1 MKNVILVIS
10 LSAMS
15 LFSIAKGNDF
25 RGHDVTMNMAVFSMS
40 SLDFNYAGLSM
51 LPMSVQYVY
60 QHTGHLGYG
69 IIANYSPDRIDF
81 SCGQDGE
88 RERVSCFSVMPT
100 FRFTWISKPRFTL
113 YSKASVGVGFA
124 NGIKKCFAVAQLS
137 PVGITFGKTVFGQ
150 FELGAGTQGLPLLF
164 GVGFRFK

>member
-1 MKNVILVIS
+1 MKNVILVFL
-10 LSAMS
+10 LSAMLLS
-15 LFSIAKGNDF
+15 SIAKENDF

-69 IIANYSPDRIDF
+69 ITANYSPDRIDF
-81 SCGQDGE
+81 SCGQNGE
-88 RERVSCFSVMPT
+88 RISCFSAMPT
-100 FRFTWISKPRFTL
+100 FRFTWISKRRFTL
-113 YSKASVGVGFA
+113 YSKASVGIGYA
-124 NGIKKCFAVAQLS
+124 NGIKKCFAAAQLS

>member
-1 MKNVILVIS
+1 MKNVILAFL

-15 LFSIAKGNDF
+15 LSSIAKENDF
-25 RGHDVTMNMAVFSMS
+25 RGHDVTMNMAGLSMS

-88 RERVSCFSVMPT
+88 RERVSCLSVMPT

-124 NGIKKCFAVAQLS
+124 NGIKKCFAAAQLS

>member
-25 RGHDVTMNMAVFSMS
+25 RGHDVTMNMAVLSIS
-40 SLDFNYAGLSM
+40 SLDFNYEGLSM

-69 IIANYSPDRIDF
+69 ITANYSPDRIDF
-81 SCGQDGE
+81 SCGQNG
-88 RERVSCFSVMPT
+88 ERVSCFSAMPT
-100 FRFTWISKPRFTL
+100 FRFTWISKRRFTL
-113 YSKASVGVGFA
+113 YSKASVGIGYA
-124 NGIKKCFAVAQLS
+124 NGIKKCFAAAQLS

>member
-1 MKNVILVIS
+1 MKNVILVIL

-15 LFSIAKGNDF
+15 LSSIAKEKDF
-25 RGHDVTMNMAVFSMS
+25 RGHDVTMNMAVFLSIS
-40 SLDFNYAGLSM
+40 SLDFNYEGLSM

-69 IIANYSPDRIDF
+69 ITANYSPDRLDF
-81 SCGQDGE
+81 SCGQNG
-88 RERVSCFSVMPT
+88 ERVSCFSAMPT
-100 FRFTWISKPRFTL
+100 FRFTWISKRRFTL
-113 YSKASVGVGFA
+113 YSKASVGIGYA
-124 NGIKKCFAVAQLS
+124 NGIKKCFAAAQLS

>member
-25 RGHDVTMNMAVFSMS
+25 RGHDVTMNMAGLSMS

-88 RERVSCFSVMPT
+88 RVSCFSAMPT
-100 FRFTWISKPRFTL
+100 FRFTWISKRRFTL
-113 YSKASVGVGFA
+113 YSKASVGIGYA
-124 NGIKKCFAVAQLS
+124 NGIKKCFAAAQLS
-137 PVGITFGKTVFGQ
+137 PVGITFGKTVFGL

>member
-25 RGHDVTMNMAVFSMS
+25 RGHDVTMNMAFLSMS
-40 SLDFNYAGLSM
+40 SLDFNYQGLSM

-124 NGIKKCFAVAQLS
+124 NGIKKCFAAAQLS

>member
-25 RGHDVTMNMAVFSMS
+25 RGHDVTMNMAVLSMS
-40 SLDFNYAGLSM
+40 SLDFNYEGLSM

-69 IIANYSPDRIDF
+69 ITANYSPDRLDF
-81 SCGQDGE
+81 SCGQNG
-88 RERVSCFSVMPT
+88 ERVSCFSAMPT
-100 FRFTWISKPRFTL
+100 FRFTWISKRRFTL

-124 NGIKKCFAVAQLS
+124 NGIKKCFAAAQLS

>member
-1 MKNVILVIS
+1 MKNVILAFL

-15 LFSIAKGNDF
+15 LSSIAKGNDF
-25 RGHDVTMNMAVFSMS
+25 RGHDVTMNMAVLSMS

-69 IIANYSPDRIDF
+69 ITAIYGPDRIDF

-100 FRFTWISKPRFTL
+100 FRFTWISKRRFTL
-113 YSKASVGVGFA
+113 YSKASVGIGYA
-124 NGIKKCFAVAQLS
+124 NGIKKCFAAAQLS

>member
-1 MKNVILVIS
+1 MKNVILAFL

-25 RGHDVTMNMAVFSMS
+25 RGHDVTMNMAVLSIS
-40 SLDFNYAGLSM
+40 SLDFNNVGLSM

-100 FRFTWISKPRFTL
+100 FRFTWISKRRFTL
-113 YSKASVGVGFA
+113 YSKASVGIGYA
-124 NGIKKCFAVAQLS
+124 NGIKKSFAAAQLS

>member
-1 MKNVILVIS
+1 MKNVILTFL

-15 LFSIAKGNDF
+15 LSSIAKENDF
-25 RGHDVTMNMAVFSMS
+25 RGHDVTMNMAVLSIS
-40 SLDFNYAGLSM
+40 SLDFNNVGLSM

-81 SCGQDGE
+81 LCGQDGE

-113 YSKASVGVGFA
+113 YSKASVGIGYA
-124 NGIKKCFAVAQLS
+124 NGIKKCFAAAQLS

-150 FELGAGTQGLPLLF
+150 FELGVGTQGLPLLF

>member
-1 MKNVILVIS
+1 MKNVILAFL

-15 LFSIAKGNDF
+15 LSSIAKENDF
-25 RGHDVTMNMAVFSMS
+25 RGHDVTMNMAGLSMS

-69 IIANYSPDRIDF
+69 IIANYSPDRIVF

-113 YSKASVGVGFA
+113 YSKASVGIGYA
-124 NGIKKCFAVAQLS
+124 NGIKKCFAAAQLS

>member
-69 IIANYSPDRIDF
+69 ITANYSPDRLDF
-81 SCGQDGE
+81 SCGQNG
-88 RERVSCFSVMPT
+88 ERVSCFSAMPT
-100 FRFTWISKPRFTL
+100 FRFTWISKRRFTL

-124 NGIKKCFAVAQLS
+124 NGIKKCFAAAQLS

-150 FELGAGTQGLPLLF
+150 FELGTGTQGLPLLF

>member
-1 MKNVILVIS
+1 MKNVILVIL

-15 LFSIAKGNDF
+15 LSSIAKENDF
-25 RGHDVTMNMAVFSMS
+25 RGHDVTMNMAGLSMS

-100 FRFTWISKPRFTL
+100 FRFTWISKRRFTL
-113 YSKASVGVGFA
+113 YSKASVGIGYA
-124 NGIKKCFAVAQLS
+124 NGIKKCFAAAQLS

>member
-1 MKNVILVIS
+1 MKNVILAFL

-15 LFSIAKGNDF
+15 LSSIAKGNDF
-25 RGHDVTMNMAVFSMS
+25 RGHDVTMNMAVLSMS

-69 IIANYSPDRIDF
+69 ITAIYGPDRIDF

-124 NGIKKCFAVAQLS
+124 NGIKKCFAAAQLS

-150 FELGAGTQGLPLLF
+150 FELGAGTQGIPLLF

>member
-25 RGHDVTMNMAVFSMS
+25 RGHDVTMNMAFLSMS
-40 SLDFNYAGLSM
+40 SLDFNYQGLSM

-69 IIANYSPDRIDF
+69 IIANYSPDRLDF

-88 RERVSCFSVMPT
+88 RVSCFSAMPT
-100 FRFTWISKPRFTL
+100 FRFTWISKRRFTL
-113 YSKASVGVGFA
+113 YSKASVGIGYA
-124 NGIKKCFAVAQLS
+124 NGIKKCFAAAQLS

>member
-1 MKNVILVIS
+1 MKNVILAFL

-15 LFSIAKGNDF
+15 LSSIAKENDF
-25 RGHDVTMNMAVFSMS
+25 RGHDVTMNMAVLSMS
-40 SLDFNYAGLSM
+40 SLDFNYGGLSM

-69 IIANYSPDRIDF
+69 IIVNYSPDRIDF

-88 RERVSCFSVMPT
+88 RVSCFSAMPT
-100 FRFTWISKPRFTL
+100 FRFTWISKRRFTL
-113 YSKASVGVGFA
+113 YSKASVGIGYA
-124 NGIKKCFAVAQLS
+124 NGIKKCFAAAQLS

>member
-1 MKNVILVIS
+1 MKNLILAFL

-15 LFSIAKGNDF
+15 LSSIAKENDF
-25 RGHDVTMNMAVFSMS
+25 RGHDVTMNMAVLSMS
-40 SLDFNYAGLSM
+40 SLDFNYEGLSM

-69 IIANYSPDRIDF
+69 ITAIYGPDRIGF
-81 SCGQDGE
+81 SCGLNSE
-88 RERVSCFSVMPT
+88 RISCFSAMPT
-100 FRFTWISKPRFTL
+100 FRFTWISKRRFTL
-113 YSKASVGVGFA
+113 YSKASVGIGYA
-124 NGIKKCFAVAQLS
+124 NGIKKCFAAAQLS

>member
-25 RGHDVTMNMAVFSMS
+25 RGHDVTMNMAVLSMS
-40 SLDFNYAGLSM
+40 SLDFNYKGLSM

-88 RERVSCFSVMPT
+88 RERISCFSAMPT

-124 NGIKKCFAVAQLS
+124 NGIKKCFAAAQLS

>member
-1 MKNVILVIS
+1 MKNVILAFL

-15 LFSIAKGNDF
+15 LFSIAKENDF
-25 RGHDVTMNMAVFSMS
+25 RGHDVTMNMAVLSMS
-40 SLDFNYAGLSM
+40 SLDFNYGGLSM

-69 IIANYSPDRIDF
+69 ITAIYGPDRIDF

-100 FRFTWISKPRFTL
+100 FRFTWISKRRFTL
-113 YSKASVGVGFA
+113 YSKASVGIGYA
-124 NGIKKCFAVAQLS
+124 NGIKKCFAAAQLS

>member
-25 RGHDVTMNMAVFSMS
+25 RGHDVTMNMAVLSIS
-40 SLDFNYAGLSM
+40 SLDFNYEGLSM

-113 YSKASVGVGFA
+113 YSKTSVGVGFA
-124 NGIKKCFAVAQLS
+124 NGIKKCFAAAQLS

>member
-25 RGHDVTMNMAVFSMS
+25 RGHDVTMNMAVLSIS
-40 SLDFNYAGLSM
+40 SLDFNYEGLSM

-81 SCGQDGE
+81 SCGQNG
-88 RERVSCFSVMPT
+88 ERVSCFSAMPT
-100 FRFTWISKPRFTL
+100 FRFTWISKRRFTL
-113 YSKASVGVGFA
+113 YSKASVGIGYA
-124 NGIKKCFAVAQLS
+124 NGIKKCFAAAQLS